1 MTKATLLYR
10 IASGLLVVFAVG
22 HTVGFQKFKPSSPEA
37 RAVWE
42 SMNNVHF
49 QVGRSSFTYAGF
61 YNGFG
66 LFATLYL
73 FFAAFLAW
81 HLGNLARSNPQAIGT
96 LGWVFFGLQA
106 GSLILSWIYF
116 LAPPAVLSG
125 LVAICVG
132 WAAWLVSAARPR

>member
-10 IASGLLVVFAVG
+10 IASGFLVFFAVG
-22 HTVGFQKFKPSSPEA
+22 HTVGFLKFKPKSTEG

-42 SMNNVHF
+42 SMNSVHF

-73 FFAAFLAW
+73 CFAAFLAW
-81 HLGNLARSNPQAIGT
+81 YLGNLARSNPQAIGT
-96 LGWVFFGLQA
+96 LGWIFFALQV
-106 GSLILSWIYF
+106 GSFILSWIYF
-116 LAPPAVLSG
+116 LAPPVILSA
-125 LVAICVG
+125 LIAICTG
-132 WAAWLVSAARPR
+132 WAAWLISTGKQL